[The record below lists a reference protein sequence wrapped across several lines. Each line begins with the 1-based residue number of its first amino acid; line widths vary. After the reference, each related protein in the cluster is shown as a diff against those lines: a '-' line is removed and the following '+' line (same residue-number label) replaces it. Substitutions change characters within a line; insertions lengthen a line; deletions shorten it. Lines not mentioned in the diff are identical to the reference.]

1 MNFNIFNDRN
11 VDNNFSNKNSE
22 LINSF
27 LDELRNLLK
36 KFMAGGKDMNEKANN
51 LSVAHDKNEDDKVLE
66 EYNLY
71 EKRKI
76 YLDNKSRRGNDLAW
90 MLDDTTVC
98 ISEEGDGGPY
108 GIEELNLVLPKNAKA
123 GEVYENVNGKYVY
136 NDEITKA
143 VNAIEN

>member
-1 MNFNIFNDRN
+1 
-11 VDNNFSNKNSE
+11 
-22 LINSF
+22 
-27 LDELRNLLK
+27 
-36 KFMAGGKDMNEKANN
+36 MAGGKDMNEKANN